1 MGNTEYSSV
10 GSLASVSQGHFKRV
24 GWHRWVICGL
34 LFAATAFNYVDRQTI
49 ALLQPT
55 LASEYGWSRQDYA
68 DVVRWFMTTYAIGY
82 VAFGHLIDRIGA
94 KLGYTIAVL
103 IWTCAHLSCALFGGS
118 LTGLKMAQAGLGFGE
133 SGNFPAAL
141 KAVAEWFPQKERA
154 LANGLFNAGTN
165 VGVILTPVIVP
176 FVVLTFGWRWA
187 FVATGCLSLMWL
199 ATWALVYRSPHED
212 KHVTA
217 EELAYIESD
226 RPPPAKR
233 VPWLKL
239 IFFKETWAFA
249 LGKFLTDPVWYF
261 YTFWLPS
268 YFVDTYH
275 LKVQYIAAPII
286 IIYVISDMGSI
297 AGGWVSSAMIARGAT
312 ANLARKLTMLLCAF
326 CVLPVAFATLYVH
339 DMWATAIIIGIA
351 TAAHQAFS
359 ANLYTI
365 PSDTFP
371 PAAVGSVSGIG
382 GTAGALGGVAMAFG
396 VGEVLRATGV
406 YTPVFIVAG
415 LIYFLAVIA
424 IHWLTPRLQ
433 MVKIA

>member
-1 MGNTEYSSV
+1 MGSTDRSSV
-10 GSLASVSQGHFKRV
+10 GLLSSPGQVKRV
-24 GWHRWVICGL
+24 GWHRWLICAL
-34 LFAATAFNYVDRQTI
+34 LFCATAFNYVDRQTI
-49 ALLQPT
+49 ALMQPT
-55 LASEYGWSRQDYA
+55 LSGAFHWNRQDYA
-68 DVVRWFMTTYAIGY
+68 DIVRWFMTAYAIGY
-82 VAFGHLIDRIGA
+82 VVFGHLIDRIGA
-94 KLGYTIAVL
+94 KFGYSIAVL
-103 IWTCAHLSCALFGGS
+103 IWSCAHLSCSLVGS
-118 LTGLKMAQAGLGFGE
+118 LTGFKFAQAALGFGE

-154 LANGLFNAGTN
+154 LAVGLFNAGTN

-176 FVVLTFGWRWA
+176 LVMLTLGWRWA
-187 FVATGCLSLMWL
+187 FVATAALSVIWL
-199 ATWALVYRSPHED
+199 GIWAISYHSPHETTR
-212 KHVTA
+212 VSA

-226 RPPPAKR
+226 RPPPMAR

-268 YFVDTYH
+268 YFVETYH

-286 IIYVISDMGSI
+286 IIYIISDMGSI
-297 AGGWVSSAMIARGAT
+297 AGGWLSSSMIARGAT
-312 ANLARKLTMLLCAF
+312 ANMARKLTMLLCAF

-339 DMWATAIIIGIA
+339 DMWATAIIIGFA

-371 PAAVGSVSGIG
+371 AEAVGSVSGIG

-396 VGEVLRATGV
+396 VGEVLKATGA

-415 LIYFLAVIA
+415 SIYFLAVIA
-424 IHWLTPRLQ
+424 IHGLTPRLT